1 MSKNKELECIKIINK
16 KKIFNENIVF
26 KENERPDFVSE
37 DKTIGIEHFLVD
49 VLEPSKKK
57 GSLSRKRDN
66 SIESKIEAYKNAPDE
81 VLDNDIKNGVAP
93 NFISE
98 KINKTLNGIRDFDYE
113 KFKNNFIRIYKEHYK
128 NINDYKEKADKIFF
142 LIEIRYPN
150 PIVNRF
156 GYIIKNNGNKRHQA
170 IKGIPLPKEII
181 NIFKDSDKL
190 DGIIL
195 CFVPYE
201 YVSNK
206 IGKYKIIKI
215 ENKDFN
221 NFEKIKGIVAC
232 DKFDYYFKF
241 KNDNPIVLN
250 AIDEQEKNL

>member
-1 MSKNKELECIKIINK
+1 MRKEKELECIKIINK
-16 KKIFNENIVF
+16 KNLFSPAIIFE
-26 KENERPDFVSE
+26 ESERPDFISI
-37 DKTIGIEHFLVD
+37 DKTIGVEHFLID
-49 VLEPSKKK
+49 VLETSKKE
-57 GSLSRKRDN
+57 GSLSRKQDYLIKN
-66 SIESKIEAYKNAPDE
+66 TIGYYKENPEE
-81 VLDNDIKNGVAP
+81 VLDNDIKNGKATD
-93 NFISE
+93 FISSI
-98 KINKTLNGIRDFDYE
+98 INKPLNGIRGFDCE
-113 KFKNNFIRIYKEHYK
+113 KFKNSFIRIYKDHYK
-128 NINDYKEKADKIFF
+128 NIDDYKKNAEKIFF

-150 PIVNRF
+150 PIINKF
-156 GYIIKNNGNKRHQA
+156 GYIVKDNRKERCQA
-170 IKGIPLPKEII
+170 VKGIPFPKEII
-181 NIFKDSDKL
+181 NIFKNSDKL

-201 YVSNK
+201 YISNK